1 MARQAGLIKITGTI
15 GDITFYKLEEEY
27 YLRKKTSLNRK
38 RFLKDPAFASSRI
51 RSAQFGIAS
60 KLASRFYRS
69 LPKEKK
75 GHGIIGKLS
84 GIANTCLQQGYTT
97 DETLTLL
104 QKKWNAAIPDSH
116 VPQANVSDLDKCSS
130 ISKCAYLK

>member
-1 MARQAGLIKITGTI
+1 MACQAGLIKITGTI

-38 RFLKDPAFASSRI
+38 RFLKDPAFAGSRI
-51 RSAQFGIAS
+51 RSAQFGVAS
-60 KLASRFYRS
+60 SLASRFYRS

-84 GIANTCLQQGYTT
+84 GMANTLLQQGYTT

-104 QKKWNAAIPDSH
+104 HKKWNDDGPSSH
-116 VPQANVSDLDKCSS
+116 VPSTNDSDLERHP
-130 ISKCAYLK
+130 

>member
-15 GDITFYKLEEEY
+15 GDITFYQLEEEY

-38 RFLKDPAFASSRI
+38 RFLKDPAFAGSRI
-51 RSAQFGIAS
+51 RSAQFGVAS
-60 KLASRFYRS
+60 SLASRFYRS

-84 GIANTCLQQGYTT
+84 GFANTFLQMGHTT
-97 DETLTLL
+97 DETLILL
-104 QKKWNAAIPDSH
+104 QKKWYADGPDSNI
-116 VPQANVSDLDKCSS
+116 Q
-130 ISKCAYLK
+130 

>member
-15 GDITFYKLEEEY
+15 GDITFYQLEEEY

-38 RFLKDPAFASSRI
+38 RFLKDPAFAGSRI
-51 RSAQFGIAS
+51 RSAQFGVAS
-60 KLASRFYRS
+60 SLASRFYRS

-84 GIANTCLQQGYTT
+84 GMANTFLQQGYTT
-97 DETLTLL
+97 GETLTLL
-104 QKKWNAAIPDSH
+104 QKKWNDDGPSSH
-116 VPQANVSDLDKCSS
+116 VPSTNDSDLERHP
-130 ISKCAYLK
+130 

>member
-1 MARQAGLIKITGTI
+1 MARQAGVIKITGTI
-15 GDITFYKLEEEY
+15 GDITFYQLEEEY

-38 RFLKDPAFASSRI
+38 RFLKDPAFAGSRI
-51 RSAQFGIAS
+51 RSAQFGVAS
-60 KLASRFYRS
+60 SLASRFYRS

-84 GIANTCLQQGYTT
+84 GIANTLLQQGYTT

-104 QKKWNAAIPDSH
+104 QKKWNDDGPSSH
-116 VPQANVSDLDKCSS
+116 VPSTNDSDLKRHP
-130 ISKCAYLK
+130 

>member
-15 GDITFYKLEEEY
+15 GDITFYQLEEEY

-38 RFLKDPAFASSRI
+38 RFLKDPAFAGSRI
-51 RSAQFGIAS
+51 RSAQFGVAS
-60 KLASRFYRS
+60 SLASRFYRS

-84 GIANTCLQQGYTT
+84 GMANTFLQQGYTT

-104 QKKWNAAIPDSH
+104 QKKWNDDGPSSH
-116 VPQANVSDLDKCSS
+116 VPSTNDSDLKRHP
-130 ISKCAYLK
+130 

>member
-15 GDITFYKLEEEY
+15 GDITFYKLQEAF

-38 RFLKDPAFASSRI
+38 RFLKDPAFAGSRI
-51 RSAQFGIAS
+51 RSKQFGVAA
-60 KLASRFYRS
+60 KLASCFYHS

-84 GIANTCLQQGYTT
+84 GMANTLLQQGYTT

-104 QKKWNAAIPDSH
+104 QKKWNADGTDNH
-116 VPQANVSDLDKCSS
+116 VRQPNHSDLNSCPS
-130 ISKCAYLK
+130 ISKCA

>member
-15 GDITFYKLEEEY
+15 GDITFYQLEEEY

-38 RFLKDPAFASSRI
+38 RFLKDPAFAGSRI
-51 RSAQFGIAS
+51 RSAQFGVAS
-60 KLASRFYRS
+60 SLASRFYRS

-84 GIANTCLQQGYTT
+84 GIANTLLQQGYTT

-104 QKKWNAAIPDSH
+104 QKKWNDDGPSSH
-116 VPQANVSDLDKCSS
+116 VPSTNDSDLERHP
-130 ISKCAYLK
+130 